1 MARISNEQRL
11 ANLHAEALAQFDDIQ
26 TALKD
31 ERLQCLQDRRF
42 YSLSGSQWEGPLEAQ
57 YENKPKFEVNKVM
70 LAVIRIIN
78 EYRNN
83 RITVDYVS
91 KDGQEND
98 KLAEVCDGLYRADE
112 QASVAD
118 EAYDNAFEE
127 AVGGGIG
134 AWRLRT
140 VYEDEEN
147 DEDDRQRIRIEPIF
161 DADSSV
167 FFDLGA
173 KRQDKSDAKYCFVVT
188 SMTRQAYEETWGDS
202 PTDWPKTIHQYE
214 FDWSTPDVVY
224 VAEYYK
230 VEEKSETIRIF
241 QNIAGEEERYTQA
254 DFENDETL
262 EETLAAVGTVEV
274 RQKKVKRKRVR
285 KYILSGGKVLE
296 DAGYIAG
303 KCIPIVVVYG
313 KRWFVD
319 NIERCMGHVRLA
331 KDAQRLKNMQ
341 LSKLGEISA
350 LSSVEKPILTPEQV
364 AGHQVMWSEDNLKD
378 YPYLLIN
385 PITDQNGNISVSGP
399 VAYTRAPNIPPAMA
413 ALLQIT
419 ETDMQDI
426 LGNQQGADKMVSG
439 MSGKAVEMIQ
449 TRVDMQSFIYMSNFA
464 KGMKRCGEIW
474 LSMAKE
480 LYVEE
485 KRKMKTVAPTG
496 ESGMVELMRPT
507 IDQETGEVVLENDL
521 SSATFDVIA
530 DVGPSS
536 SSKREATVR
545 ALTGVLQMTQD
556 PETQQVLTA
565 MTMMN
570 MEGEGMSDANAYFR
584 KKLLRM
590 GVVKPTDDEA
600 QELMA
605 EMQGQPQDPNSM
617 YLQAAAEEAEAK
629 AAQARASTIKT
640 IADAEL
646 SQAKTAEVLA
656 GIGQEPQTQQTQPMT
671 ADAPMVDQV
680 AINQQA
686 EIDNA
691 IEQEKREIAL
701 AKQRLELYTLQRK
714 IEIEEEKHALDM
726 RNSGVQ
732 IERDESGQLK
742 TRTAMDERSERVGLQ
757 MAEAVDSLTQ
767 VIKAQAETIQAA
779 AERGA
784 EAQTKTAE
792 IMSKPRTI
800 IREKGKIVG
809 IKVEG

>member
-1 MARISNEQRL
+1 MARLSTEQRL
-11 ANLHAEALAQFDDIQ
+11 ANLHADAMAQFDDVQ
-26 TALKD
+26 SALRD

-42 YSLSGSQWEGPLEAQ
+42 YSLAGAQWEGPLEQQ

-70 LAVIRIIN
+70 LAVIRVVN

-83 RITVDYVS
+83 RITVDFVS
-91 KDGQEND
+91 KDGEDND

-173 KRQDKSDAKYCFVVT
+173 KRQDKSDAKYCYVVT
-188 SMTRQAYEETWGDS
+188 SMTTQAYKDTWNDD
-202 PTDWPKTIHQYE
+202 PTSWPKEIHQYE
-214 FDWSTPDVVY
+214 FDWCTPDVVY
-224 VAEYYK
+224 VAEYFK
-230 VEEKSETIRIF
+230 IEEKTETIRIF
-241 QNIAGEEERYTQA
+241 QNIAGEEERYTA
-254 DFENDETL
+254 AEFEADETL
-262 EETLAAVGTVEV
+262 EDTLAAIGTREI
-274 RQKKVKRKRVR
+274 RQKKVKRKRVH
-285 KYILSGGKVLE
+285 KYVLSGGKVLE
-296 DAGYIAG
+296 DCGYIAG

-319 NIERCMGHVRLA
+319 NVERCMGHVRLA

-385 PITDQNGNISVSGP
+385 PMTDQNGNQSVSGP

-426 LGNQQGADKMVSG
+426 LGNQAGAEKMVSNI
-439 MSGKAVEMIQ
+439 SGKAVEMIQ
-449 TRVDMQSFIYMSNFA
+449 ARVDGQSFIYMSNFA

-474 LSMAKE
+474 LSMARDV
-480 LYVEE
+480 YIEE
-485 KRKMKTVAPTG
+485 KRKMKTIAPTG
-496 ESGMVELMRPT
+496 ESGMVELMQPT

-521 SSATFDVIA
+521 SSATFDVVS

-536 SSKREATVR
+536 SSKKSATVR
-545 ALTGVLQMTQD
+545 AITGMLQITQD
-556 PETQQVLTA
+556 PETAQVLTA
-565 MTMMN
+565 MAMMN
-570 MEGEGMSDANAYFR
+570 MEGEGLSDTNAYFR

-590 GVVKPTDDEA
+590 GVVKPSDMERE
-600 QELMA
+600 ELMA
-605 EMQGQPQDPNSM
+605 EMQGQPQDPNAL
-617 YLQAAAEEAEAK
+617 YLQAAAEEATAK
-629 AAQARASTIKT
+629 AAKARADTVKT
-640 IADAEL
+640 VADAEL
-646 SQAKTAEVLA
+646 SRAKTVETLSN
-656 GIGQEPQTQQTQPMT
+656 
-671 ADAPMVDQV
+671 VDMDSQ
-680 AINQQA
+680 
-686 EIDNA
+686 D
-691 IEQEKREIAL
+691 
-701 AKQRLELYTLQRK
+701 
-714 IEIEEEKHALDM
+714 HAL
-726 RNSGVQ
+726 NLAQQIGGIVQ
-732 IERDESGQLK
+732 QEVQP
-742 TRTAMDERSERVGLQ
+742 VVNQ
-757 MAEAVDSLTQ
+757 P
-767 VIKAQAETIQAA
+767 TI
-779 AERGA
+779 G
-784 EAQTKTAE
+784 
-792 IMSKPRTI
+792 
-800 IREKGKIVG
+800 
-809 IKVEG
+809 

>member
-1 MARISNEQRL
+1 MARLSNDQRL
-11 ANLHAEALAQFDDIQ
+11 ANLHSEALAQFDDVQ
-26 TALKD
+26 SALRD

-42 YSLSGSQWEGPLEAQ
+42 YSLSGSQWEGPLWDQ
-57 YENKPKFEVNKVM
+57 YENKPKFEVNKIM

-91 KDGQEND
+91 KDGMEND

-140 VYEDEEN
+140 AYEDEEN

-188 SMTRQAYEETWGDS
+188 SMTRAAYKDTYGDD
-202 PTDWPKTIHQYE
+202 PTDWPKVIHQYE
-214 FDWSTPDVVY
+214 FDWCTPDVVY
-224 VAEYYK
+224 VAEYFK
-230 VEEKSETIRIF
+230 VEEKTETIRIF
-241 QNIAGEEERYTQA
+241 QAIDGTEERYTPA
-254 DFENDETL
+254 DFANDETL
-262 EETLAAVGTVEV
+262 EDTLAAIGTVEI
-274 RQKKVKRKRVR
+274 RQKRVKRKRVR
-285 KYILSGGKVLE
+285 KYVLSGGKVLE

-319 NIERCMGHVRLA
+319 NVERCMGHVRLA

-364 AGHQVMWSEDNLKD
+364 AGHQVMWAEDNLKD

-385 PITDQNGNISVSGP
+385 PITDQNGNQAVSGP
-399 VAYTRAPNIPPAMA
+399 VAYTKSAQIPPAMA

-419 ETDMQDI
+419 ESDMQDI
-426 LGNQQGADKMVSG
+426 LGNPQGADKMVSG

-449 TRVDMQSFIYMSNFA
+449 TRVDMQSYIYMSNFA

-480 LYVEE
+480 LYIED
-485 KRKMKTVAPTG
+485 KRKMKTIAPTG
-496 ESGMVELMRPT
+496 EAGMVELMRPT
-507 IDQETGEVVLENDL
+507 IDQETGEIKMENDL
-521 SSATFDVIA
+521 SSATFDVVA

-536 SSKREATVR
+536 TSKREATVR
-545 ALTGVLQMTQD
+545 SLTGMLQLTQD
-556 PETQQVLTA
+556 PETAQVITA
-565 MTMMN
+565 MAMMN
-570 MEGEGMSDANAYFR
+570 MEGEGLSDANAYFR

-590 GVVKPTDDEA
+590 GVVKPSEDEA

-605 EMQGQPQDPNSM
+605 EMQGAPQDPNAM
-617 YLQAAAEEAEAK
+617 YLQAAAEEATAK
-629 AAQARASTIKT
+629 AAQARASTVKT
-640 IADAEL
+640 VADAEL
-646 SQAKTAEVLA
+646 SRAKTVQTLSNIDMDSQDHAMNLA
-656 GIGQEPQTQQTQPMT
+656 KEIGGVIQQETQP
-671 ADAPMVDQV
+671 VV
-680 AINQQA
+680 NQPT
-686 EIDNA
+686 
-691 IEQEKREIAL
+691 IE
-701 AKQRLELYTLQRK
+701 
-714 IEIEEEKHALDM
+714 
-726 RNSGVQ
+726 
-732 IERDESGQLK
+732 
-742 TRTAMDERSERVGLQ
+742 
-757 MAEAVDSLTQ
+757 
-767 VIKAQAETIQAA
+767 
-779 AERGA
+779 
-784 EAQTKTAE
+784 
-792 IMSKPRTI
+792 
-800 IREKGKIVG
+800 
-809 IKVEG
+809 